1 MPLLKGKS
9 NSHNLLVVA
18 TNREQSGSFCYA
30 LPSSYDTSFSSL
42 KSNKMDDNSH
52 YITAYILSNSQ
63 DTIISS
69 LETTQMSKPENTSH
83 YTTAYILPSFQD
95 TINSVLCMN

>member
-1 MPLLKGKS
+1 MVIKMPLFKGKS

-18 TNREQSGSFCYA
+18 SNREQSGSFCYA

-42 KSNKMDDNSH
+42 KSNKIDDNSH

-63 DTIISS
+63 YTIISS
-69 LETTQMSKPENTSH
+69 LETTQMV
-83 YTTAYILPSFQD
+83 ILQ
-95 TINSVLCMN
+95 NSDYERDF